1 MLPFDSSILL
11 TYPLCFVCRQITDGK
26 NEDWLRDRWQA
37 AKDMT
42 GKPIDGNQW
51 VMLDLSKRAQIT
63 RLVLGTPLIVLVVGM
78 PLIDIETLIVVSC
91 ATRFFAVI
99 LQTGRPLLQR
109 ATL

>member
-1 MLPFDSSILL
+1 M
-11 TYPLCFVCRQITDGK
+11 CRQITDGK

-63 RLVLGTPLIVLVVGM
+63 RLVLGTH
-78 PLIDIETLIVVSC
+78 
-91 ATRFFAVI
+91 
-99 LQTGRPLLQR
+99 
-109 ATL
+109 